1 MGKQLFEDK
10 GPNQKNWLSESLKKV
25 QLALSK
31 GKKKKEMML
40 LMVRTSV
47 SQDLVTATL
56 YTEELSW
63 AFSSPRIL
71 EKLTMKGGGGVEDTE
86 GLRIRRVNKT
96 HSAVP
101 ADLTMGYKVSDKTEF
116 SVQLFSDWGR

>member
-1 MGKQLFEDK
+1 
-10 GPNQKNWLSESLKKV
+10 
-25 QLALSK
+25 
-31 GKKKKEMML
+31 MML

-71 EKLTMKGGGGVEDTE
+71 EKLTMKGG
-86 GLRIRRVNKT
+86 
-96 HSAVP
+96 
-101 ADLTMGYKVSDKTEF
+101 
-116 SVQLFSDWGR
+116 